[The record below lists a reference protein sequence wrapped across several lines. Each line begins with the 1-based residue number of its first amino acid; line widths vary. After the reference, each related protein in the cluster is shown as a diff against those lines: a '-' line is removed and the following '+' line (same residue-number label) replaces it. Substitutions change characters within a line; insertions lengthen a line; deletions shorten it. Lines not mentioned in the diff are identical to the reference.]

1 MSIKVLIF
9 LIFLTLGLIC
19 LFWAYK
25 IEPNLLEI
33 RHYHLKNQ
41 QLAGLRIV
49 FASDLHIG
57 KKDIKR
63 LKRIV
68 ETIQKQQADLI
79 LLGGDYLNGHSEQST
94 MQPERI
100 AAELG
105 KLNAPYGIFG
115 VLGNHDWYIN
125 GAKTKEALQ
134 EAGITVLEN
143 QNQILNYKNRQ
154 LTIAGVADK
163 STRIADSAAAL
174 KKAPFPRILLTH
186 TPDVFPEI
194 KDNVDL
200 VLAGHTHGGQVKV
213 PFFGAVFVP
222 SAYGRRYAEGLFSE
236 NGLKMIVSKGL
247 GTSQLPIRFNC
258 KPEIVVIEFE

>member
-1 MSIKVLIF
+1 MSGKFIF
-9 LIFLTLGLIC
+9 LIFLTFGLIC

-33 RHYHLKNQ
+33 RQYRLKDR

-57 KKDIKR
+57 KKDTQR

-68 ETIQKQQADLI
+68 ENIQKQQADLI
-79 LLGGDYLNGHSEQST
+79 LLGGDYLNGHTEQST
-94 MQPERI
+94 MPPERI

-105 KLNAPYGIFG
+105 KLSAPYGIFA

-125 GAKTKEALQ
+125 GTKTKEALQ
-134 EAGITVLEN
+134 KIGINVLEN
-143 QNQILNYKNRQ
+143 QNQILNYKNKQ

-163 STRIADSAAAL
+163 ITRTADSETAL
-174 KKAPFPRILLTH
+174 DKTPEPRILLTH
-186 TPDVFPEI
+186 SPDTFPEI
-194 KDNVDL
+194 KDKVNL
-200 VLAGHTHGGQVKV
+200 VLAGHTHGGQVKI

-222 SAYGRRYAEGLFSE
+222 SIYGRRYAEGLFNE